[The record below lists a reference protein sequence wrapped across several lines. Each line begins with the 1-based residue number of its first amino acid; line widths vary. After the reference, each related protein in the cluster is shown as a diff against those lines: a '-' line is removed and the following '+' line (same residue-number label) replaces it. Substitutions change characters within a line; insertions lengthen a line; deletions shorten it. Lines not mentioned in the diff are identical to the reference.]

1 MDVAFAG
8 AHRSAFRAPWAVTP
22 PWQDVSM
29 NSALLIAAA
38 LVVVVALVLVLKAR
52 YELRSH
58 RDRYRWTDEDIKAAR
73 QDSLSRSHMTV
84 SGKVQEHLAPLLPGF
99 CAEFNPRDARFLGSP
114 VDFVVFDGL
123 DSGEVTRVVF
133 VEVKTGR
140 SALSARERRVRAA
153 IEEGK
158 VEWRL
163 LRLPGGTV
171 EQRADEQRAGELG
184 GAQHF
189 SLSPSK
195 G

>member
-1 MDVAFAG
+1 
-8 AHRSAFRAPWAVTP
+8 
-22 PWQDVSM
+22 M
-29 NSALLIAAA
+29 NSALVVAAA

-52 YELRSH
+52 YQLRSH

-123 DSGEVTRVVF
+123 DSGEEVTRVVF

-153 IEEGK
+153 IEQGK
-158 VEWRL
+158 VEWQL
-163 LRLPGGTV
+163 LRLPGGGA
-171 EQRADEQRAGELG
+171 EQGAGELG
-184 GAQHF
+184 GPQPF
-189 SLSPSK
+189 SLSPPDR
-195 G
+195 

>member
-1 MDVAFAG
+1 MD
-8 AHRSAFRAPWAVTP
+8 P
-22 PWQDVSM
+22 
-29 NSALLIAAA
+29 ALLGLVVGLVVAA

-52 YELRSH
+52 YELRLY

-73 QDSLSRSHMTV
+73 QDSLSRSHLTV

-123 DSGEVTRVVF
+123 DAGEVARVVF

-140 SALSARERRVRAA
+140 SVLSTRERRVRAA
-153 IEEGK
+153 IEQGK
-158 VEWRL
+158 VEWQL
-163 LRLPGGTV
+163 LRLPGGSP
-171 EQRADEQRAGELG
+171 EQVAGEQG
-184 GAQHF
+184 GAHHV
-189 SLSPSK
+189 SLSSAE